1 MRKRIYIE
9 SNNGDSIRNDVFK
22 YDYTESL
29 DKCMYKDTNGF
40 WCSCG
45 SEVIMQQMSP
55 CRVFYKK
62 VWSEIDSEVQPLTKL
77 NEDVFQYRE
86 RVNDKGLEVIVI
98 QKKNTTKAPV
108 IVIALGGP
116 ISQIPDFMIE
126 DSIYSHFLEQGFSLI
141 IPLRR
146 GIKGISEE
154 WEQALDGHYGEYDV
168 EDIITATD
176 FILDHNENT
185 IDIENVFLYG
195 GSYGGYLAELIAG
208 KANLNKRFKAIIAHS
223 GVYDIATYPWH
234 SQGIAEETMNT
245 YGKTTD
251 SSMYPQ
257 KVKEISPKSFVAN
270 WNVPILLVHHLNDTS
285 TWVGQ
290 SVDAYNDGLKLGKSV
305 SLLIVQG
312 PHTYNISNKMAL
324 FHKLSSF
331 FKNNQSF

>member
-9 SNNGDSIRNDVFK
+9 SDCGDGIRNDVFK

-29 DKCMYKDTNGF
+29 DRCMCKDTNGF

-45 SEVIMQQMSP
+45 SEVLLEQKSS

-62 VWSEIDSEVQPLTKL
+62 VWSEIDSDIQPSGKFC
-77 NEDVFQYRE
+77 EDLLQTRV
-86 RVNDKGLEVIVI
+86 RVNDTGLEVIVI
-98 QKKNTTKAPV
+98 QKRNTSKAPA

-116 ISQIPDFMIE
+116 VIEVPDFLIA
-126 DSIYSHFLEQGFSLI
+126 DSIYGHFLEQGFSLI

-146 GIKGISEE
+146 GIRGISDE

-168 EDIITATD
+168 EDIIAATD
-176 FILDHNENT
+176 SILDHDENNIDVNE
-185 IDIENVFLYG
+185 VFLYG

-208 KANLNKRFKAIIAHS
+208 KANLNKRFKAIIAHC

-234 SQGIAEETMNT
+234 SQGIAEETMAT
-245 YGKTTD
+245 YGNTTD
-251 SSMYPQ
+251 RSIYPQ
-257 KVKEISPKSFVAN
+257 QVKDISPKSFVAN

-290 SVDAYNDGLKLGKSV
+290 SVEAYNDGLKLGKQV

-312 PHTYNISNKMAL
+312 PHTYNITNKMAL
-324 FHKLSSF
+324 FHKLTSF
-331 FKNNQSF
+331 FKNSQSN